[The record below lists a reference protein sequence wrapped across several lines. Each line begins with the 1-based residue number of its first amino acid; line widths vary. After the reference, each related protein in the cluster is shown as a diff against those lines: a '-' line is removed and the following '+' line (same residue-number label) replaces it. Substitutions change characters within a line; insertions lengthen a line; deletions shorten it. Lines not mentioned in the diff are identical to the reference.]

1 MKKTVAVCV
10 SLVGGGLAAPLL
22 LAVAVATSLP
32 HLALDGQRAA
42 TGMFAPCRGPG
53 LETPVVTADTPQV
66 QHQAGMALCV
76 APGDPSPASAARGSA
91 ALAYAEAQVGTP
103 YQWGGERAGVG
114 FDCSG
119 LAQAAW
125 RSAGISI
132 PRVAQEQF
140 YAGPRVPQG
149 EALQP
154 GDLVFFGGGPNDVT
168 HVGIVADPAGEMIDA
183 PHKGA
188 LVRVDSFSIIPGNR
202 WGGDLLVGATRPG
215 GA

>member
-1 MKKTVAVCV
+1 MKKTLGVCV
-10 SLVGGGLAAPLL
+10 SVGGAGLVAPIL
-22 LAVAVATSLP
+22 LAFAVAASLP
-32 HLALDGQRAA
+32 RLGPDGQPAA
-42 TGMFAPCRGPG
+42 GGMFASCAAPG
-53 LETPVVTADTPQV
+53 LETPPVTADTSQV
-66 QHQAGMALCV
+66 QYQAGTAVCGAL
-76 APGDPSPASAARGSA
+76 GDPVSAARGSA

-125 RSAGISI
+125 RSAGVSI

-140 YAGPRVPQG
+140 DAGPQVPQG

-154 GDLVFFGGGPNDVT
+154 GDLVFFGGGPTDVT
-168 HVGIVADPAGEMIDA
+168 HVGIVTDPSGEMIDA
-183 PHKGA
+183 PHTGA
-188 LVRVDSFSIIPGNR
+188 LVRVDPFSIIPGSR

>member
-1 MKKTVAVCV
+1 MRKILGACVAVGGAG
-10 SLVGGGLAAPLL
+10 LVAPVL
-22 LAVAVATSLP
+22 LAVATAASLP
-32 HLALDGQRAA
+32 RLGLDGRQAS
-42 TGMFAPCRGPG
+42 TGLFASCAGPG
-53 LETPVVTADTPQV
+53 LETPPVAADRSQV
-66 QHQAGMALCV
+66 QFQAGMAVCGAV
-76 APGDPSPASAARGSA
+76 GDPASAARGSA

-140 YAGPRVPQG
+140 DVGPQVPQG
-149 EALQP
+149 ETLQP
-154 GDLVFFGGGPNDVT
+154 GDLVFFGAGPNDVT
-168 HVGIVADPAGEMIDA
+168 HVGIVTDPAGEMIDA
-183 PHKGA
+183 PHSGA
-188 LVRVDSFSIIPGNR
+188 LVRVDPFSIIPGSR
-202 WGGDLLVGATRPG
+202 WGGDVLVGATRPG